1 MAWPSHLPAWHFLG
15 LCLCVQAW
23 RPRRGLL
30 TIGRLGGPRKAE
42 LSWVA
47 VAGDDDR
54 LLHHV
59 DAVALHQILKQVED
73 LLSPGALEGKYP

>member
-1 MAWPSHLPAWHFLG
+1 M
-15 LCLCVQAW
+15 
-23 RPRRGLL
+23 
-30 TIGRLGGPRKAE
+30 
-42 LSWVA
+42 A